1 MYWRD
6 EKNRNNLW
14 IARGEFEV
22 THCEEVFM
30 KAASF
35 LVFCIRQSSRSS
47 GYDYLTYRLLFL
59 IGLRQQI
66 NWKRNRLT
74 LQLSH
79 RMASKVFHTVPSSQC
94 ILVAYQALFR
104 FAIKKEKEIYFCI
117 FNFLSPKIQLEKK
130 SHEKTRLLLNWV
142 LNWNRLKTKAI
153 ES

>member
-1 MYWRD
+1 MINDGLLPQSHGEWIDAMR
-6 EKNRNNLW
+6 KNRNNLW

-66 NWKRNRLT
+66 N
-74 LQLSH
+74 
-79 RMASKVFHTVPSSQC
+79 
-94 ILVAYQALFR
+94 
-104 FAIKKEKEIYFCI
+104 
-117 FNFLSPKIQLEKK
+117 
-130 SHEKTRLLLNWV
+130 
-142 LNWNRLKTKAI
+142 
-153 ES
+153 